1 MASKKLFKSASPGKT
16 IPKTDAVNEAG
27 GEAYAFGPEAALA
40 QYAVTGC
47 LNGTYYASAKD
58 QLDTT
63 LALAK
68 ECSSEFVAKT
78 AVYARESGFMKD
90 MPALL
95 CCVLAGR
102 SGTEPEAR
110 ALLKKVFPRV
120 IDNGK
125 MFQNFA
131 QIVRSGVVGRKS
143 FGHGPK
149 KLMQN
154 WLNGHDCNW
163 LFSNSIGQDPSLAD
177 IVKMV
182 RPKAVDPEHEAFFGY
197 LIGKVSPREG
207 GKAEVLPG
215 LVREFEVWKQN
226 RDLPPPKVPFQMLT
240 AQQLSTAQWAA
251 IFRHGNWHFTRMNLN
266 TAARHGVFKEFP
278 DVVDIV
284 ADRLRDAETIRK
296 VRVFP
301 YQLLMTYLAAKDE
314 VPRKV
319 VDALHDALEI
329 AVENVPAIEGN
340 VVIFP
345 DVSGSMASP
354 ITGDRGSATT
364 AVRCVD
370 VAALFGAAVLRK
382 NREARIVP
390 IDTQVHVGYRPEP
403 RDSIMTNAAKL
414 ARFGGGGTALG
425 VAMKWLNDEKIPAD
439 VVVFVSD
446 NESWADRGMA
456 GTMAYVNGY
465 GKSLMME
472 EFRKLQQRRP
482 NAKLVCID
490 LQPYGTTQAPDERG
504 AILNVGGWSDQ
515 VFNVVNAFVGGNP
528 SRWVDTIEAVVV

>member
-1 MASKKLFKSASPGKT
+1 MANKGLFKGASPGKS

-27 GEAYAFGPEAALA
+27 GVAYAFGPEAALA

-47 LNGTYYASAKD
+47 LNDTFYASAKD
-58 QLDTT
+58 QLETT
-63 LALAK
+63 LKLAR
-68 ECSSEFVAKT
+68 ECGSEFIAKT

-95 CCVLAGR
+95 CAMLAGPGR
-102 SGTEPEAR
+102 QDADSR
-110 ALLKKVFPRV
+110 ALLRKIFPRV

-125 MFQNFA
+125 MLQNFA
-131 QIVRSGVVGRKS
+131 QIVRSGTVGRKS

-154 WLNGHDCNW
+154 WLNGHDCDW
-163 LFSNSIGQDPSLAD
+163 LFRNSIGQDPSLAD
-177 IVKMV
+177 IVKLV
-182 RPKAVDPEHEAFFGY
+182 RPKGVDPEHDAFFGY
-197 LIGKVSPREG
+197 LIGKVSMKEG
-207 GKAEVLPG
+207 GKAEALPG
-215 LVREFEVWKQN
+215 LVKEFEAWKRD

-240 AQQLSTAQWAA
+240 AQPLSTAQWAT
-251 IFRHGNWHFTRMNLN
+251 IFRQGNWHFTRMNLN

-284 ADRLRDAETIRK
+284 ADRLRDAVAIRRAK
-296 VRVFP
+296 VFP
-301 YQLLMTYLAAKDE
+301 YQLLMTYLAVKDE

-354 ITGDRGSATT
+354 VTGDRGSATT
-364 AVRCVD
+364 AVRCID
-370 VAALFGAAVLRK
+370 VAALFSAAVLRQ
-382 NREARIVP
+382 NREARVVP
-390 IDTQVHVGYRPEP
+390 IDTRVHLDYRPEP
-403 RDSIMTNAAKL
+403 RDSIMTNAARL

-425 VAMKWLNDEKIPAD
+425 IALQWLNGEMIPAD

-446 NESWADRGMA
+446 NQSWADQQMA
-456 GTMAYVNGY
+456 GSLAFVQGQN
-465 GKSLMME
+465 KSLMME

-482 NAKLVCID
+482 NAKLVCVDI
-490 LQPYGTTQAPDERG
+490 QPYGTTQASDERG

-515 VFNVVNAFVGGNP
+515 VFNVISAFVRGNP
-528 SRWVDTIEAVVV
+528 NEWVDTIKAVVI